1 MKFSV
6 LLPTRNRLSYLRHAV
21 DSVLRQD
28 YAGWEIVVSDND
40 SDDDIAGY
48 VASLADPR
56 ITYARTPEFVP
67 VTDNWNAALARSTGD
82 YVIMLGDDDALAP
95 GYFST
100 LLPLLRE
107 FDAPDV
113 VYTGAYLFAYPN
125 VLPGFP
131 GGFLQQYG
139 YASFLRGADAPFV
152 LPRAEAARV
161 VEEFSNFR
169 VAYGFNMQFVAVKRA
184 MIRTLEEKG
193 PFYQSPF
200 PDYYAMNALFLAAE
214 RILVCPTPLVVIGV
228 TPKSYGFYHGNS
240 REAEG
245 VAFLQGAAPS
255 GVPAGRERAVVP
267 GSNLNTS
274 WLASLETLRARFG
287 GEYPIRPNL
296 RRYRLLQIAYVH
308 EHHYNSR
315 QASAAD
321 LAALRGALTV
331 PERALCSLLVA
342 AVWGVEK
349 ATRRKARFRV
359 AHLARRWLRQTPDWD
374 AKPVDGGYAHVG
386 EVLDHLAS
394 GRPGVGV

>member
-296 RRYRLLQIAYVH
+296 RRYRLSRSLRPRAPLQLAPGLGRRPRGAAGRADGAGTRALQSPRRRGMGRREGDPAEGAV
-308 EHHYNSR
+308 SR
-315 QASAAD
+315 RAPRPPLAAAD
-321 LAALRGALTV
+321 ARLGRAAG
-331 PERALCSLLVA
+331 
-342 AVWGVEK
+342 
-349 ATRRKARFRV
+349 RRRV
-359 AHLARRWLRQTPDWD
+359 RARR
-374 AKPVDGGYAHVG
+374 
-386 EVLDHLAS
+386 
-394 GRPGVGV
+394 